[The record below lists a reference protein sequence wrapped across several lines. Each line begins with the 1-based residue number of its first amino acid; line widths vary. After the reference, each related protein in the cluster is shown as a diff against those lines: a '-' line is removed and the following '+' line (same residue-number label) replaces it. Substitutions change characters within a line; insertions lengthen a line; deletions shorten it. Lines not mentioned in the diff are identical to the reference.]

1 VKLQIL
7 SDLHLEMGD
16 CAPVQTDA
24 DVVVLGG
31 DVHVGRRGVGWI
43 KRHFSD
49 KPVIYVAGNHEF
61 YGNSVPG
68 LFNELRC
75 AVEGSNICVL
85 ENESVQ
91 LDGWTFLGCTLWT
104 DFQTWNDRVAAMLA
118 AKNGISD
125 FNVIRG
131 RADWFSPKDSVELH
145 RESLGWLKDELNR
158 HPPEKSVVITHH
170 APSEKSTPPQHAGE
184 MLNAA
189 FVSALDDFVS
199 ESGVPLWI
207 HGHTHYCVD
216 YKIGKTRVF
225 SNQRGYPGESD
236 AGFKPD
242 VVIEV

>member
-16 CAPVQTDA
+16 HAPVQTDA

-43 KRHFSD
+43 KKHFSG

-68 LFNELRC
+68 LFNELRS

-85 ENESVQ
+85 ENESVDI
-91 LDGWTFLGCTLWT
+91 DGYRFLGCTLWT
-104 DFQTWNDRVAAMLA
+104 DFQAWHNPAAAMLA
-118 AKNGISD
+118 AQKGISD

-131 RADWFSPKDSVELH
+131 REDWFSPKDSVELH
-145 RESLGWLKDELNR
+145 RQSLGWLKEELKR
-158 HPPEKSVVITHH
+158 HPAEKTVVITHH

-184 MLNAA
+184 ILNTA
-189 FVSALDDFVS
+189 FVSALDDFVW

-207 HGHTHYCVD
+207 HGHTHHCVD
-216 YKIGKTRVF
+216 YKIGKTRIF
-225 SNQRGYPGESD
+225 SNQRGYPGEPD
-236 AGFKPD
+236 PEFKPD

>member
-7 SDLHLEMGD
+7 SDLHLEMGHY
-16 CAPVQTDA
+16 APVQTDA

-43 KRHFSD
+43 KKNFPD
-49 KPVIYVAGNHEF
+49 KPVIYIAGNHEF

-68 LFNELRC
+68 LFNELRS

-85 ENESVQ
+85 ENESVDI
-91 LDGWTFLGCTLWT
+91 DGYRFLGCTLWT
-104 DFQTWNDRVAAMLA
+104 DFQACHNPAAAMQA

-131 RADWFSPKDSVELH
+131 REDWFSPKDSVELH
-145 RESLGWLKDELNR
+145 RQSVGWLKDELNR
-158 HPPEKSVVITHH
+158 QPPEKTVVITHH
-170 APSEKSTPPQHAGE
+170 APSEKSTPPQHARE
-184 MLNAA
+184 ILNAA

-199 ESGVPLWI
+199 DSGVLLWI
-207 HGHTHYCVD
+207 HGHTHHCVD
-216 YKIGKTRVF
+216 YKIGKTRIF
-225 SNQRGYPGESD
+225 SNQRGYPGEPD
-236 AGFKPD
+236 PGFKPN

>member
-1 VKLQIL
+1 MKLQIL

-16 CAPVQTDA
+16 HAPVQTDA

-43 KRHFSD
+43 KKHFGD
-49 KPVIYVAGNHEF
+49 KPVIYIAGNHEF

-68 LFNELRC
+68 LFNELRS

-85 ENESVQ
+85 ENESVDI
-91 LDGWTFLGCTLWT
+91 DGYRFLGCTLWT
-104 DFQTWNDRVAAMLA
+104 DFQAWNDPAAAMLV

-145 RESLGWLKDELNR
+145 RESLGRLKDELNR